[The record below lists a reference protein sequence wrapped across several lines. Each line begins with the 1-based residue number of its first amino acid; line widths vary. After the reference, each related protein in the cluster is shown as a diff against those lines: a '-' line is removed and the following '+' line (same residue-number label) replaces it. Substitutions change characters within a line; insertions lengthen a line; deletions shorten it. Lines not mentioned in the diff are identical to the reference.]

1 MNTNNMINA
10 STEIYTLTN
19 LDDFNAKHLAE
30 KHTPKAKRKLYNI
43 NIRKEYQLIKAKK
56 SKLSKWERDE
66 VVRQFLMVHRY
77 D

>member
-19 LDDFNAKHLAE
+19 LDDFNAKHLA
-30 KHTPKAKRKLYNI
+30 KRKLYNI
-43 NIRKEYQLIKAKK
+43 NIRKEYELIKAKK

>member
-10 STEIYTLTN
+10 STEIYALTN
-19 LDDFNAKHLAE
+19 LDDFNAKHM
-30 KHTPKAKRKLYNI
+30 PKAKRKLYNV
-43 NIRKEYQLIKAKK
+43 NIRKEYELIKAKK